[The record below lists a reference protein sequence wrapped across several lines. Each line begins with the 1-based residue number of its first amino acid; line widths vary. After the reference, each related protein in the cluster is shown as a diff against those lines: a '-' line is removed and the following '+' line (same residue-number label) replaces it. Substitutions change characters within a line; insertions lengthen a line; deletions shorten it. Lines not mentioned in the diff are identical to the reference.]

1 MTKIDPTRSAQLNGG
16 TLIALSVLTDQLD
29 QQPHIVS
36 GWARRG
42 VRGHRLPTI
51 VLAGR
56 RYTTV
61 QACQR
66 FAALV
71 NTAAGKENPLSD
83 CLGRLECE
91 ELVP

>member
-1 MTKIDPTRSAQLNGG
+1 MTKISPTLSAQLNGG

-29 QQPHIVS
+29 QQSHIVS

-51 VLAGR
+51 CLAGR

-61 QACQR
+61 QAYQR
-66 FAALV
+66 FVAHINGSEQPLEQ
-71 NTAAGKENPLSD
+71 ENH
-83 CLGRLECE
+83 
-91 ELVP
+91 